1 MAGDRR
7 DGKASCQST
16 PRSKQKGLESKAG
29 V

>member
-7 DGKASCQST
+7 DNEASCQSM
-16 PRSKQKGLESKAG
+16 PRTKQKDLESKAG